1 MKKKKF
7 LIHPSTHPPSIHSS
21 IHPSIHP
28 SINHGTLVGASERLG
43 DGMKRG
49 KCPTTVTGKGQNKFG
64 WVREE
69 QLSWF
74 CHLCGVLSLPKKR
87 KSLVLTYWLCSFTCL
102 KKPVPLKPCIKYN
115 LDSSTNFYWA
125 FFWPTKA
132 KDINFVFKIH
142 YRLQ

>member
-21 IHPSIHP
+21 IHPPSIHP

-87 KSLVLTYWLCSFTCL
+87 KSLVLTYLLTYLLTVFFYLPEETCTL
-102 KKPVPLKPCIKYN
+102 KTLHKVQLG
-115 LDSSTNFYWA
+115 
-125 FFWPTKA
+125 FFHELLLGLFLAYQGKG
-132 KDINFVFKIH
+132 H
-142 YRLQ
+142 